1 MGRIQLTFFCLLL
14 LSLAAC
20 NDSQEP
26 LPPPNILW
34 ITSEDNSKHY
44 MKLFDDNGVETP
56 NIARLSAG
64 GVRFTRA
71 FSNAPV
77 CSVARSTLISGC
89 YAPRVGA
96 QYHRKIEKVPMPE
109 GVEMFPAYL
118 RSAGYYTS
126 NNSKEDYN
134 FFKSDSV
141 WDESSREA
149 SWRNRA
155 EGQPFFHVQNFTTTH
170 ESRLHFT
177 VEQMDTTQTNSS
189 PEDVFVFPNHPQTDL
204 FRYTNAYYR
213 DKIQQMDAQ
222 VGVVLDQITEDGLM
236 DETIIFYFGDHGGVL
251 PGSKGYIYESGLHIP
266 LVVYAPEQYREWLGG
281 KAGGENAAFVSF
293 VDFGPS
299 VLNIAGVDVPAG
311 MDGRPFLGPGLD
323 WEGVQERNTT
333 FGYADRFDEK
343 YDFVRSV
350 RVDNFKYIR
359 SFQPYN
365 FDGLMNNYRYRQLA
379 YKEWW
384 DLSGEGQL
392 NDIQNAFFG
401 TRPVEML
408 FDLEADPYETENLA
422 MDEAY
427 AEQLKSLRSTLR
439 EQMLSLPDLSLV
451 PEHVLLEEGLEDP
464 VAFGQQQSTSMKNY
478 LQISELALG
487 PFDAVQEDLRA
498 SLSSEDPWERYWGIT
513 ACTILGEEA
522 ASLASDVRGLAESDP
537 ESLNRMRAAEFLR
550 IALGEDPVTTL
561 LAALY
566 AADQPAEG
574 LMILNSLVLMQD
586 GYGHK
591 ISLDVGSLQEAVRDN
606 PEAGRRL
613 LYLVPD
619 QVAP

>member
-1 MGRIQLTFFCLLL
+1 MNRIGLISCCLLL
-14 LSLAAC
+14 LLLAAC
-20 NDSQEP
+20 NQPQEA
-26 LPPPNILW
+26 LPAPNILW

-44 MKLFDDNGVETP
+44 MKLFDENGVETP
-56 NIARLSAG
+56 NIARLAAE

-155 EGQPFFHVQNFTTTH
+155 AGQPFFHVQNFGTTH
-170 ESRLHFT
+170 EGRLHFT
-177 VEQMDTTQTNSS
+177 AEQMDTTQTNSA

-222 VGVVLDQITEDGLM
+222 VGALLDQITEDGLM
-236 DETIIFYFGDHGGVL
+236 EETIIFYFGDHGGVL

-266 LVVYAPEQYREWLGG
+266 LVVYAPEKYREWLGG
-281 KAGGENAAFVSF
+281 AAGGENAAFVSF

-299 VLNIAGVDVPAG
+299 VLNLAGVEVPAG

-323 WEGVQERNTT
+323 WEEVQARKTT

-343 YDFVRSV
+343 YDLVRSV
-350 RVDNFKYIR
+350 RIDNFKYIR

-384 DLSGEGQL
+384 DLSGNEQL
-392 NDIQNAFFG
+392 NDIQNAFFSS
-401 TRPVEML
+401 RPAEML
-408 FDLEADPYETENLA
+408 FDLATDPYETQNLA
-422 MDEAY
+422 MDKAY
-427 AEQLKSLRSTLR
+427 AEKLQSLRSTLM

-464 VAFGQQQSTSMKNY
+464 VSFGRQQTSSMKDYLKISALAFG
-478 LQISELALG
+478 
-487 PFDAVQEDLRA
+487 PFEAVQEDLRA
-498 SLSSEDPWERYWGIT
+498 SLSSADPWERYWGIT
-513 ACTILGEEA
+513 ACTILGKEA
-522 ASLASDVRGLAESDP
+522 ASLAGELRDLAESDTEP
-537 ESLNRMRAAEFLR
+537 LNRMRAAEFLR
-550 IALGEDPVTTL
+550 ITLSEDPVPTMI
-561 LAALY
+561 AALY

-586 GYGHK
+586 GYGHNV
-591 ISLDVGSLQEAVRDN
+591 SLDVDKLQEEVRGDSQV
-606 PEAGRRL
+606 GRRL